1 MFEELSGRFDTI
13 FKKLNSQGRISE
25 ENITESMRDV
35 KRALLEAD
43 VNYKVVKRFTAGV
56 KEKALGVDVVKSVT
70 PGQQFIKIV
79 HEELTSL
86 MGDSARDIKFHNNRL
101 NTIVLAG
108 LQGSGKTTAC
118 SKLALHYRKQGQRP
132 LLVAC
137 DIYRPAAVDQL
148 KTLGKSLNIPVY
160 SEEPGSKPQEII
172 KNALKVAKRED
183 YSLVITDTAGR
194 LHIDEDMMGE
204 LKDICKITSP
214 DEIFF
219 VADAMTGQDAVNVA
233 AEFHK
238 EVDFTGVIL
247 TKMDGDARGGAALSI
262 REITGAPVDF
272 VGVGERPDALEIFH
286 PERMAS
292 RILGMGDIV
301 SLVEKAQEV
310 VDIENSKKLEK
321 KIRKNAF
328 SLQDF
333 LDQLQQIKKM
343 GSIQDLLAMIPGMG
357 QQMGNMEIDPSG
369 MKRIEAII
377 YSMTV
382 KERDKPNIID
392 GSRRLRIAKGSGTS
406 VQDVNRLL
414 KQFDSMKSMM
424 KKLNKIT
431 GKRGKSAALRNIMPF

>member
-1 MFEELSGRFDTI
+1 MFEELSGRFDSI
-13 FKKLNSQGRISE
+13 FKKLNSQGKITD

-43 VNYKVVKRFTAGV
+43 VNYKVVKRFTSKV
-56 KEKALGVDVVKSVT
+56 KDKALGVDVVKSVT

-86 MGDSARDIKFHNNRL
+86 MGQSAREIKFHTNRL
-101 NTIVLAG
+101 NTIVLSG

-118 SKLALHYRKQGQRP
+118 SKLALHFRKQGHRP

-137 DIYRPAAVDQL
+137 DVYRPAAVDQL
-148 KTLGKSLNIPVY
+148 ITLGKSLNIPVY
-160 SEEPGSKPQEII
+160 SEEAGAKPQNII
-172 KNALKVAKRED
+172 KNALKLAKRED

-194 LHIDEDMMGE
+194 LHIDEEMMAE
-204 LKDICKITSP
+204 LKDLCKITSP
-214 DEIFF
+214 EEIFF

-233 AEFHK
+233 SEFHK
-238 EVDFTGVIL
+238 EISFTGVIL
-247 TKMDGDARGGAALSI
+247 SKMDGDARGGAALSI
-262 REITGAPVDF
+262 REIAGTPVDF
-272 VGVGERPDALEIFH
+272 VGVGERPDALEVFH

-301 SLVEKAQEV
+301 SLVERAQEV

-343 GSIQDLLAMIPGMG
+343 GSLQDLLAMIPGMG
-357 QQMGNMEIDPSG
+357 SQMGNMEVDPSG
-369 MKRIEAII
+369 LKKIEAII
-377 YSMTV
+377 YSMTK
-382 KERDKPNIID
+382 KEREKPNIID

-414 KQFDSMKSMM
+414 KQFDSMRTMM

-431 GKRGKSAALRNIMPF
+431 GKRGRSAALRNIMPF

>member
-1 MFEELSGRFDTI
+1 MFEELSGRFDSV
-13 FKKLNSQGRISE
+13 FKKLNGQGRISE
-25 ENITESMRDV
+25 NNISDAMRDV

-43 VNYKVVKRFTAGV
+43 VNYKVVKRFTKGI
-56 KEKALGVDVVKSVT
+56 KEKALGADVVKSVT
-70 PGQQFIKIV
+70 PGQQFVKIV
-79 HEELTSL
+79 HDELATL
-86 MGDSARDIKFHNNRL
+86 MGGSAREIKFHTNRL
-101 NTIVLAG
+101 NSIVLSG

-118 SKLALHYRKQGQRP
+118 SKLALHFRKQGHRP

-137 DIYRPAAVDQL
+137 DVYRPAAVDQL
-148 KTLGKSLNIPVY
+148 KTLGRSLNIPVF
-160 SEEPGSKPQEII
+160 SEEPGVKPQDIA
-172 KNALKVAKRED
+172 KNALKHAKRED
-183 YSLVITDTAGR
+183 NTLIIFDTAGR
-194 LHIDEDMMGE
+194 LHIDEDMMEE
-204 LKDICKITSP
+204 LKDICKIANP

-238 EVDFTGVIL
+238 AIEFSGVIL

-262 REITGAPVDF
+262 NEIAGTPIDF
-272 VGVGERPDALEIFH
+272 IGVGEKPDAFEIFH

-301 SLVEKAQEV
+301 SLVEKAQDV
-310 VDIENSKKLEK
+310 VDIESSKRLEK

-328 SLQDF
+328 NLQDF

-343 GSIQDLLAMIPGMG
+343 GSISDLMGMIPGMS
-357 QQMGNMEIDPSG
+357 QMKDVEVDPKGLVS
-369 MKRIEAII
+369 IEAII
-377 YSMTV
+377 SSMTI
-382 KERDKPNIID
+382 KEREKPNILD

-406 VQDVNRLL
+406 VQEVNRLL

-431 GKRGKSAALRNIMPF
+431 GKRGQAAAMKNIMPF